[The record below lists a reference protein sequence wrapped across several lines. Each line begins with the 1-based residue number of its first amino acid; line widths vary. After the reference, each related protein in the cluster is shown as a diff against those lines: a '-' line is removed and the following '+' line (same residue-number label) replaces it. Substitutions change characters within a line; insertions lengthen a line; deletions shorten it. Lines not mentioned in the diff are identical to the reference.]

1 MYSIN
6 IAPKVVAFT
15 PLITSVVALSG
26 QTVLPA
32 FNAISPNN
40 FKPSVSSN
48 VRFDSTV
55 AFVPLPS

>member
-1 MYSIN
+1 MN
-6 IAPKVVAFT
+6 IAPKVVVFT
-15 PLITSVVALSG
+15 PPITSVAVSSG
-26 QTVLPA
+26 QSVLPA

-55 AFVPLPS
+55 AFVPLPL